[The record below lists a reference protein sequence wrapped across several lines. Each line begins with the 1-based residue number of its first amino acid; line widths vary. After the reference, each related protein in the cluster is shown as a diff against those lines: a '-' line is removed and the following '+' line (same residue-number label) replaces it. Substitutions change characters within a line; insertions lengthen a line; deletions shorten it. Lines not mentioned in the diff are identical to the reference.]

1 MMHAEG
7 RGEHVQC
14 HGDWEELVRRG
25 HSQQKNERSDQ
36 PIGDATSISDRNLAS
51 SLAQLRLYLMV
62 RAAALALCSAGVVA
76 GMRARPHTPLAS
88 ARLLLVR
95 LCVGFAL
102 AGFAPTML
110 PQHASRVSHSRVW
123 MMCDAAEAEE
133 PAPEEEKSVLDSLSA
148 LPAELLEKI
157 KGMTLAD
164 VASLT
169 KDVEKTFNVGPKSGD
184 DDEEEAAE

>member
-1 MMHAEG
+1 
-7 RGEHVQC
+7 
-14 HGDWEELVRRG
+14 
-25 HSQQKNERSDQ
+25 
-36 PIGDATSISDRNLAS
+36 
-51 SLAQLRLYLMV
+51 
-62 RAAALALCSAGVVA
+62 
-76 GMRARPHTPLAS
+76 MRARPHTPLAS

-169 KDVEKTFNVGPKSGD
+169 KDVEKTFNVGPKSD
-184 DDEEEAAE
+184 DDEEEAASE

>member
-1 MMHAEG
+1 MSAA
-7 RGEHVQC
+7 RAYSAIS
-14 HGDWEELVRRG
+14 RKPN
-25 HSQQKNERSDQ
+25 KNL
-36 PIGDATSISDRNLAS
+36 GTTSISDRNLAS

-62 RAAALALCSAGVVA
+62 RVAALALCSAGVVA